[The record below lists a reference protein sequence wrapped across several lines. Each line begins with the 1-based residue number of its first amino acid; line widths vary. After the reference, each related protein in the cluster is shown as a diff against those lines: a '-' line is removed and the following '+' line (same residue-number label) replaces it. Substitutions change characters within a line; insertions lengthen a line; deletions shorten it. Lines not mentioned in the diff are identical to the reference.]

1 MHALQPIETSVS
13 SRPATKQR
21 RPRKSSSRRATA
33 NKGVAVEV
41 TMKLLANSVIS
52 VVAIAALIKLLPYQ
66 RTQQTKI
73 EEIRLEVETTQT
85 RVDSLRQ
92 NFNRYFD
99 PAQAQKVM
107 QEENPRL
114 APNQRRI
121 VLRKTEN

>member
-1 MHALQPIETSVS
+1 MQALQPTETPV
-13 SRPATKQR
+13 
-21 RPRKSSSRRATA
+21 SSRRATRQRRPKSRSSRRA
-33 NKGVAVEV
+33 SGNKGVAVEV
-41 TMKLLANSVIS
+41 TMKLIANSVIS
-52 VVAIAALIKLLPYQ
+52 VVAIAALFKLLPYQ
-66 RTQQTKI
+66 KVQQTKI

-121 VLRKTEN
+121 VLKETKN